1 MWWCMKHPNPRP
13 NENEPRDVAHIPFI
27 ENLGGAR
34 MHGGHA
40 GADPCC
46 QVEGQWRPHE
56 PPFAL
61 CMQMVERC
69 STGNQAHK
77 GLMTVAKQ
85 PGWEDGGHPFTTT
98 YVIIPLLTSLC

>member
-1 MWWCMKHPNPRP
+1 MKCPNLWP
-13 NENEPRDVAHIPFI
+13 NENEPRDAAHIPFI

-34 MHGGHA
+34 MHDGHA
-40 GADPCC
+40 GADPFC
-46 QVEGQWRPHE
+46 QVEGQWRPHG

-77 GLMTVAKQ
+77 GLITVAKQ
-85 PGWEDGGHPFTTT
+85 SGREDGGHPFTTT